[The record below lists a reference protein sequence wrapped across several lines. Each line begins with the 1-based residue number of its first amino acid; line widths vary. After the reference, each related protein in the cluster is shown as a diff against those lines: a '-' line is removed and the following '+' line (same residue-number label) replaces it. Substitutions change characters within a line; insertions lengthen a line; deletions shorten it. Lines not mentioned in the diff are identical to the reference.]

1 MKLYYA
7 PGACSLATHILLREA
22 GLSFDLERVDIRKKT
37 TEHGE
42 DWMGLN
48 PKGYVPALRMDD
60 GDILTENVILHGY
73 VADLKPELKLAPAHG
88 TKARL
93 KQDELAVY
101 VSTEIHKSYGALFN
115 PAITDDARKAT
126 IDKLQTRYRLIEQLL
141 SDGRTYVTGE
151 HFTSVD
157 AYLFTVTSWAN
168 SLKVDLSAFPKLL
181 AYQQRVAARVGGVA
195 PEAEAERSVEAAR

>member
-181 AYQQRVAARVGGVA
+181 AYQQRVAARPAVQAALVA
-195 PEAEAERSVEAAR
+195 EGLLKAA

>member
-22 GLSFDLERVDIRKKT
+22 GLTFDLEKVDIRKKT

-60 GDILTENVILHGY
+60 GDILTENVVVHGY
-73 VADLKPELKLAPAHG
+73 VADLKPESKLAPAHG

-101 VSTEIHKSYGALFN
+101 VSTELHKSYGPLFN

-126 IDKLQTRYRLIEQLL
+126 VDKLHTRYKLIEQLL
-141 SDGRTYVTGE
+141 SDGRTFITGE
-151 HFTSVD
+151 TFTTVD
-157 AYLFTVTSWAN
+157 AYLFTVTNWAN
-168 SLKVDLSAFPKLL
+168 NLKVDLSAFPKLL
-181 AYQQRVAARVGGVA
+181 AYQQRVAARPAVQ
-195 PEAEAERSVEAAR
+195 AA